1 MSQVHHLPAMIHDGA
16 ALNVVTIDEE
26 PWFPVSELER
36 LFAVKNLRQRLPALD
51 EEERCVLKAPH
62 GGTKT
67 YVNESGMWILILRSD
82 EAIKIGTPA
91 YKARKWVTSEVLP
104 SIRRTGSYTLPRK
117 TISVEQ
123 QQAIRSAIANRAA
136 RSRRHYQTIYRALY
150 ERFQIPRYT
159 ELLASQFDEALNF
172 INAADLNVPIAT
184 PSMKTSDDALV
195 LDRNDAE
202 RIMNFVYYW
211 RYLFKPE
218 LEMILR
224 LLRLVDSPKAARFYE
239 VVTELH
245 LPLLEGTLERHGYSV
260 KGMPC
265 YKHLMNNH

>member
-1 MSQVHHLPAMIHDGA
+1 MSKITRFTFEHN
-16 ALNVVTIDEE
+16 NVRTLGDPISPQFIASDLAVILGYQSTKDATRILDDDEKGVVEIETNGGKQKMTTVT
-26 PWFPVSELER
+26 
-36 LFAVKNLRQRLPALD
+36 
-51 EEERCVLKAPH
+51 
-62 GGTKT
+62 
-67 YVNESGMWILILRSD
+67 ESGMYALVLKSRRP
-82 EAIKIGTPA
+82 EA
-91 YKARKWVTSEVLP
+91 KAFRKWVTSEVLP

-123 QQAIRSAIANRAA
+123 QQAIRSAISNRAA
-136 RSRRHYQTIYRALY
+136 RSRKHYQTIYRALY
-150 ERFQIPRYT
+150 ERFRIPRYT

-184 PSMKTSDDALV
+184 PSMKTPDDALV
-195 LDRNDAE
+195 LDKNDAE

-260 KGMPC
+260 KGMSC